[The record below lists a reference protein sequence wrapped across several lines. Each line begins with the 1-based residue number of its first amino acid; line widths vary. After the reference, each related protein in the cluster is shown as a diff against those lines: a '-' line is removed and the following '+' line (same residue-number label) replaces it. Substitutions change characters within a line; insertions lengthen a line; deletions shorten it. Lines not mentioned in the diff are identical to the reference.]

1 MERLLVKGLE
11 SLPPFV
17 YNVGMKN
24 SNANGSTTRTPST
37 RKGPKPIQTVARLKE
52 NLLRDALAKE
62 IRKIDRKLSVA
73 TRKRAAA
80 NARAND
86 ATRMIDSLTKIRAEF
101 LAESGL
107 APKA

>member
-1 MERLLVKGLE
+1 MA
-11 SLPPFV
+11 
-17 YNVGMKN
+17 
-24 SNANGSTTRTPST
+24 NATNNGSTTRTNNT
-37 RKGPKPIQTVARLKE
+37 KGSRRGPRPIQTVAQLKE

-62 IRKIDRKLSVA
+62 IKKIDRKIAVQ

-80 NARAND
+80 QARISDANTTLD
-86 ATRMIDSLTKIRAEF
+86 RLAKIRAEF

>member
-1 MERLLVKGLE
+1 MA
-11 SLPPFV
+11 
-17 YNVGMKN
+17 NTTN
-24 SNANGSTTRTPST
+24 SVNTTRTNNTKGS
-37 RKGPKPIQTVARLKE
+37 RRGPKPIQTVAQLKE

-62 IRKIDRKLSVA
+62 IKKIDRKLAVA

-86 ATRMIDSLTKIRAEF
+86 ATRTIDSLTKIRADF